1 MKKFKKLTLL
11 FCITIFSLQLVAC
24 NKEIPASSTEAPITF
39 EKQYEEDAL
48 DTFTNPHGT
57 FSIDLPKEW
66 LQDASAGVDTI
77 LAAQD
82 ESMPISVMI
91 TKYSKDSSLLE
102 DIKEDTLDAFINLYE
117 EKGIPKLL
125 TMVTTR
131 SSLETVSLDNFP
143 HAKGY
148 EITFAQD
155 DINNKGYF
163 LYVEGK
169 DAFYAITISG
179 KAELYDENISK
190 LKGTLNTLKEFEI
203 QNID

>member
-11 FCITIFSLQLVAC
+11 FCITIFSIQLTAC
-24 NKEIPASSTEAPITF
+24 NKEVSTTSNETPITF
-39 EKQYEEDAL
+39 EKQFEESTL
-48 DTFTNPHGT
+48 DTFTNPNGT

-66 LQDASAGVDTI
+66 LQDAKAGVDTI

-82 ESMPISVMI
+82 ETMPISVMI

-102 DIKEDTLDAFINLYE
+102 ELKEDTLDAFIKLYE

-125 TMVTTR
+125 TLVTP
-131 SSLETVSLDNFP
+131 SPLKAVSLDGFP
-143 HAKGY
+143 NAKGY
-148 EITFAQD
+148 DIAFHEGE
-155 DINNKGYF
+155 INNKGYY

-179 KAELYDENISK
+179 NAELYDESIAK
-190 LKGTLNTLKEFEI
+190 LQGTLNTFKEF
-203 QNID
+203 

>member
-11 FCITIFSLQLVAC
+11 FCITIFSFQLVAC
-24 NKEIPASSTEAPITF
+24 NKEVPVSSTEAPITF
-39 EKQYEEDAL
+39 EKQYEEGVL

-82 ESMPISVMI
+82 ESMPISVII

-117 EKGIPKLL
+117 EKGSPKLFS
-125 TMVTTR
+125 MVTTR
-131 SSLETVSLDNFP
+131 SSLEAVSLDNFP
-143 HAKGY
+143 NAKGY
-148 EITFAQD
+148 EITFTKD
-155 DINNKGYF
+155 DNNNKAYF
-163 LYVEGK
+163 LYTEGK
-169 DAFYAITISG
+169 DAFYVITISG
-179 KAELYDENISK
+179 KAALYDEHISK

-203 QNID
+203 QSID

>member
-11 FCITIFSLQLVAC
+11 FCITIFSIQLVAC
-24 NKEIPASSTEAPITF
+24 NKEAPTSSNETPITF
-39 EKQYEEDAL
+39 EKQYEENTL

-82 ESMPISVMI
+82 ESMPLSVMI

-102 DIKEDTLDAFINLYE
+102 DLKEDTLDAFINLYE

-125 TMVTTR
+125 TMVTP
-131 SSLETVSLDNFP
+131 SPLEAVSLDNFP
-143 HAKGY
+143 NAKGY
-148 EITFAQD
+148 EIVFHED
-155 DINNKGYF
+155 DINNKGYY

-179 KAELYDENISK
+179 KAALYDEHISK
-190 LKGTLNTLKEFEI
+190 LKGTLNTFKEFEI
-203 QNID
+203 QSID

>member
-11 FCITIFSLQLVAC
+11 FCITIFSFQLVAC
-24 NKEIPASSTEAPITF
+24 NKEVPASSTEAPITF
-39 EKQYEEDAL
+39 EKQYEEGVL

-125 TMVTTR
+125 TMVTP
-131 SSLETVSLDNFP
+131 SPLEAVSLDNFP
-143 HAKGY
+143 NAKGY
-148 EITFAQD
+148 EITFSED
-155 DINNKGYF
+155 DINNKGYY
-163 LYVEGK
+163 LYTEGK

-179 KAELYDENISK
+179 KAALYDEHISK

-203 QNID
+203 QSID

>member
-11 FCITIFSLQLVAC
+11 FCITIFSFQLVAC
-24 NKEIPASSTEAPITF
+24 NKEVPASSTEAPITF
-39 EKQYEEDAL
+39 EKQYEEGVL

-125 TMVTTR
+125 TMVTP
-131 SSLETVSLDNFP
+131 SPLEAVSLDNFP
-143 HAKGY
+143 NAKGY
-148 EITFAQD
+148 EIAFAED
-155 DINNKGYF
+155 DINNKGYY
-163 LYVEGK
+163 LYTEGK

-179 KAELYDENISK
+179 KTALYDEHISK

-203 QNID
+203 QRID